1 MYQGKCVVMIGDI
14 GWCSVQ
20 DLKQQN
26 ELMLET
32 KSLLEQKAAS
42 LTARADMVD
51 DLQTELASLRAQTES
66 LAQEK
71 EMSGEKEEELM
82 ARVTHLELDNKH
94 WSAPMTCNR
103 YPFGGNLCWR
113 NLRFVK
119 LEILRALCS
128 RTNVIERGRDGE
140 MYCTRLNPYP
150 MYVFSA

>member
-94 WSAPMTCNR
+94 WSAPMTR
-103 YPFGGNLCWR
+103 DGYLFGGNLCWR

-119 LEILRALCS
+119 FEILRGELCA
-128 RTNVIERGRDGE
+128 VEQ
-140 MYCTRLNPYP
+140 M
-150 MYVFSA
+150 